1 MSQTAAN
8 NVQAVPAGGPEWS
21 AEAAT
26 ETYRVRDWGAP
37 FFRINERGHIDVLP
51 LLGENLAIDLYD
63 VVQDLRKRRI
73 DLPCLIRFQDILRA
87 RVVQLHQAFAEAIA
101 DSGYGGR
108 YVAVYP
114 IKVNQLHEVMEEIL
128 EAGEPYGL
136 GLECGSKAELIAAL
150 PHLESDT
157 TPLVC
162 NGYKDG
168 DMLQLILAAQALGKN
183 VIPVV
188 EKVEEFERINAL
200 ARSRDSRPR
209 FGLRVRIAADGSG
222 RWAES
227 GGMGSKFGVSIPELL
242 SIVNRIRADQM
253 ADALVLLHFHVGSQ
267 ISDIKAVR
275 NAVREIAQVYAELRK
290 RGIGV
295 RYLDVGGGLG
305 VNYGSGFAGGA
316 DAINYSLQEYAN
328 SVVYSV
334 LEVCHAESVPHPTI
348 ISESGR
354 ALTAHHS
361 VLIVEVIGA
370 NSASAPHP
378 QFEIS
383 EGDHDVAR
391 ELHGTLTWLRRQQA
405 NGSPPR
411 MASLLEAYHDAM
423 EKREQAD
430 SLFSYGYLSI
440 EQRALAQRL
449 YQAVTHEIHEA
460 VRRIGP
466 DWLPPELEG
475 LENRMV
481 DQYLCDFS
489 VFQSMMDH
497 WAIGQ
502 RFPIVPIHRLD
513 EPPTRRAVLVDLTCD
528 SDGRVSRFI
537 SAEGDRRFLEV
548 HELRDGEP
556 YILGVFLMGAY
567 QDIMGDMHNL
577 FGRVSEAHVYADPE
591 EPGNY
596 YIEKTLN
603 GASVEEILA
612 LVQYFP
618 NDLHRRM
625 QKIIQQ
631 KVREGAIRPRAGVDL
646 LDQYSKFF
654 RQYTYFSPGDGS

>member
-1 MSQTAAN
+1 MSGTAQPTDRA
-8 NVQAVPAGGPEWS
+8 AAPAPSEWS
-21 AEAAT
+21 IEAAT
-26 ETYRVRDWGAP
+26 ETYRVRDWGSP
-37 FFRINERGHIDVLP
+37 FYQVNERGHIDVLP
-51 LLGENLAIDLYD
+51 LLDESLAIDLYD
-63 VVQDLRKRRI
+63 VVCDLKKRQM

-101 DSGYGGR
+101 DSGYDGS

-114 IKVNQLHEVMEEIL
+114 IKVNQLHEVVEEIL

-136 GLECGSKAELIAAL
+136 GLECGSKAELVAAL
-150 PHLESDT
+150 PHLEPDT
-157 TPLVC
+157 IPLVC
-162 NGYKDG
+162 NGYKDAQ
-168 DMLQLILAAQALGKN
+168 MLRLILAAQALGKN

-188 EKVEEFERINAL
+188 EKSEEFDRITAL
-200 ARSRDSRPR
+200 ARKNNMRPR

-227 GGMGSKFGVSIPELL
+227 GGIGSKFGVSIPELL
-242 SIVNRIRADQM
+242 AIVDRIRADEIT
-253 ADALVLLHFHVGSQ
+253 DALVLLHFHVGSQ

-290 RGIGV
+290 RGIEV

-305 VNYGSGFAGGA
+305 VNYGSGFAGGE
-316 DAINYSLQEYAN
+316 DSINYSLQEYAN

-334 LEVCHAESVPHPTI
+334 LEVCQAESVPCPTI

-370 NSASAPHP
+370 NTPSDAH
-378 QFEIS
+378 QEFDLS
-383 EGDHDVAR
+383 EGDHDVVR
-391 ELHGTLTWLRRQQA
+391 ELHATLTWLRRQQA

-440 EQRALAQRL
+440 EQRSLAQRL
-449 YQAVTHEIHEA
+449 YQAVAQEIHDA
-460 VRRIGP
+460 VRRTDP
-466 DWLPPELEG
+466 DWLPPELAG

-513 EPPTRRAVLVDLTCD
+513 EPPTRRAILVDLTCD
-528 SDGRVSRFI
+528 SDGKVSRFI
-537 SAEGDRRFLEV
+537 SAEGDRRFMDV
-548 HELRDGEP
+548 HELRKDEP

-591 EPGNY
+591 EEGNY

-625 QKIIQQ
+625 NQIIQQ
-631 KVREGAIRPRAGVDL
+631 KVREGVIRPRVGVEL
-646 LDQYSKFF
+646 LDQYSSFF
-654 RQYTYFSPGDGS
+654 RQYTYYSPGEGS